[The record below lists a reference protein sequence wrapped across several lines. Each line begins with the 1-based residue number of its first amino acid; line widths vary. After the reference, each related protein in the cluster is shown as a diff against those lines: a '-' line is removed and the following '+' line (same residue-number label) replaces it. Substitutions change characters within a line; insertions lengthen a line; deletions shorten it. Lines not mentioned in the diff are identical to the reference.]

1 MSLQVHYDSSVL
13 CFLRADNLPEGV
25 QAVVTPGQEGVV
37 EIVAELQTPLDL
49 SQTETLLATLVFCAA
64 QDAPSGSASLR
75 IGEMPKV
82 TLSGQE
88 QVAPV
93 ARSAEIMLWNLTVQF
108 LPGEH
113 AGLEPVTA
121 YVRYGQAG
129 LYQDAAR
136 QIPLAQP
143 VPEAQ
148 AGYRLEQSCWLVQGE
163 QQPVDFS
170 ALCQRTF
177 LQSTTAVATAQPVVY
192 SVTYHTGEGKNHP
205 ENPAS
210 YTVESPDLPLM
221 SAPWEQGTSVVWADG
236 PGEDAQAVSY
246 IAAGSTGDVEL
257 WAVWE
262 RHEYAVKLPPQV
274 RVISGIEEG
283 QAGEFRAQAGV
294 DVVFEAVIS
303 QGMRLEKVGYRVGDS
318 AVAELSAQE
327 GVYRIDGEL
336 LTGPL
341 SIVVQQRVD
350 GKVTLLDKEQYRAL
364 PFGYRV
370 VLLTT
375 QQPLS
380 SGAFVLDKTA
390 LFYSEML
397 SDPQQNRHVY
407 ATIATAPKEGEDLSM
422 RLGVDGQA
430 HTETLTAGGDLTG
443 DGVLTADDARLV
455 YLLYTGK
462 WDTDTAF
469 DISVRQRLLADVN
482 GDGRVDT
489 TDVQLLM
496 AAVWAQQ
503 KQEQET
509 P

>member
-1 MSLQVHYDSSVL
+1 M
-13 CFLRADNLPEGV
+13 
-25 QAVVTPGQEGVV
+25 
-37 EIVAELQTPLDL
+37 
-49 SQTETLLATLVFCAA
+49 
-64 QDAPSGSASLR
+64 
-75 IGEMPKV
+75 
-82 TLSGQE
+82 
-88 QVAPV
+88 
-93 ARSAEIMLWNLTVQF
+93 
-108 LPGEH
+108 
-113 AGLEPVTA
+113 TA

-136 QIPLAQP
+136 QIPLRSRCRRRRPATGWSR
-143 VPEAQ
+143 A
-148 AGYRLEQSCWLVQGE
+148 AGLVQGE

-177 LQSTTAVATAQPVVY
+177 LQSTTAVATGAARCLLRYIPYGRGQKPPREPRKL
-192 SVTYHTGEGKNHP
+192 HGGKPRPAAHGRLLGTGQVCHVGRR
-205 ENPAS
+205 
-210 YTVESPDLPLM
+210 
-221 SAPWEQGTSVVWADG
+221 

-397 SDPQQNRHVY
+397 SDRSKIAMSMPRLPPPRRRGRTCRCALVWTGRH
-407 ATIATAPKEGEDLSM
+407 
-422 RLGVDGQA
+422 
-430 HTETLTAGGDLTG
+430 
-443 DGVLTADDARLV
+443 
-455 YLLYTGK
+455 
-462 WDTDTAF
+462 
-469 DISVRQRLLADVN
+469 
-482 GDGRVDT
+482 
-489 TDVQLLM
+489 
-496 AAVWAQQ
+496 
-503 KQEQET
+503 T
-509 P
+509 PRR